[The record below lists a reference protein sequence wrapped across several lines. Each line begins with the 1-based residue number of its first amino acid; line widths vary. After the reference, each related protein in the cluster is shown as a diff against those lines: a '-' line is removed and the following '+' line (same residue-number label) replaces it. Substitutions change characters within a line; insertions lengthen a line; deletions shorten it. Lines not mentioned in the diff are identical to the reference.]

1 VVSTIGSS
9 VVVRLMWRPRGADA
23 DDQRYQVL
31 GIKNGKIREME
42 DCRSL
47 GEATKL
53 AKRFAARNAA

>member
-1 VVSTIGSS
+1 VI
-9 VVVRLMWRPRGADA
+9 VRLVWRPRGADA

-31 GIKNGKIREME
+31 GIDNNKIREME

-53 AKRFAARNAA
+53 AKRFAARGAA